1 MPSFFGKG
9 GNGALGW
16 PRLGEGVRDHLVQR
30 HWDQGREVTV
40 WRDALFTVMSLFW

>member
-1 MPSFFGKG
+1 MGLWAGPGWGK
-9 GNGALGW
+9 AS
-16 PRLGEGVRDHLVQR
+16 EITVVQR